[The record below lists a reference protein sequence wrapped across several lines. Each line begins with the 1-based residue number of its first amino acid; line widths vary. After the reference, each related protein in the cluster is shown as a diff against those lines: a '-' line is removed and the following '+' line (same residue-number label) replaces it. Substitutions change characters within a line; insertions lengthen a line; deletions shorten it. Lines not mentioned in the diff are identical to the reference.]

1 MRLKHQNA
9 CQSPHPVDIR
19 KPPRLPR
26 RPAHSRNLN
35 LVCHLYALQSRRVA
49 PASCRRAFSFFT
61 DFKSPIAHH
70 PPTRPLPHPRP
81 LGCPVF
87 RRRPLRLLAR
97 LRRARPRPHPHPFFL
112 LLSRDASFFPS
123 PGSPTSPPPPPA
135 QHTLPPPRPPH
146 S

>member
-19 KPPRLPR
+19 KPPRLPP

-87 RRRPLRLLAR
+87 WRRPLRLLAR
-97 LRRARPRPHPHPFFL
+97 LRRARLRRHAPRFFIFFL
-112 LLSRDASFFPS
+112 PVSFFFLP
-123 PGSPTSPPPPPA
+123 PRSPTP
-135 QHTLPPPRPPH
+135 LPP
-146 S
+146 